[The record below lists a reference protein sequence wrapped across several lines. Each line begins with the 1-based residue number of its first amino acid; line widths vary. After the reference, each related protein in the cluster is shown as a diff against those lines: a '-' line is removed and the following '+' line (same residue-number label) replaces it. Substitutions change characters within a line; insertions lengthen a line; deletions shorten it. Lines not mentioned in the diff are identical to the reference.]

1 MKRAAAAAEGPS
13 KAAAV
18 DPRGAGRPELA
29 RKPGEARIPKRKLAL
44 LLSYRGT
51 QYHGLQRQTD
61 PALKTIEGEMRT
73 ALSKAGA
80 VSPENAEDLSKIGWS
95 RSARTDK
102 RVSAAQNI
110 VAAKLEVENDDV
122 DALVSRIND
131 ELPHDIRV
139 FDAVRVTKSFNCK
152 QSCDRRR
159 YAYLLPSCLL
169 ASNDEIDAAFA
180 SVGYGSEKIE
190 ACRNAVALAKREG
203 ARPSDWQISDEA
215 ARHVAATF
223 AACRAAPDAIARLRQ
238 FLRCYV
244 GTRRYHNFTK
254 NLKASDEQA
263 KRFILEFEAG
273 DPRIVKDSTEWLR
286 LEVVGQS
293 FLLHM
298 IRKMVAVA
306 SEASRTGRS
315 AEDPTTLLDGL
326 TSDAAVNLQVAP
338 GEGLYLAAPVFDN
351 YNKYKAQPPQ
361 KPKLE
366 WDATHAKHD
375 VIERF
380 RVEVIEDGIVQ
391 GGRAEA
397 LLPWVLYLWQVR
409 LFGFP
414 LSVEDPIPVPNPTV
428 DANGR
433 SSFSPAAAEG

>member
-18 DPRGAGRPELA
+18 DPRGVGKPELA

-61 PALKTIEGEMRT
+61 PALKTIEGEMRK

-159 YAYLLPSCLL
+159 YAYLLPSVLL
-169 ASNDEIDAAFA
+169 ASNNEIDAAFA
-180 SVGYGSEKIE
+180 SVGYGPEKIE
-190 ACRNAVALAKREG
+190 ECRNAVALAKREG

-223 AACRAAPDAIARLRQ
+223 SKCRASPEAIERLRQ

-244 GTRRYHNFTK
+244 G
-254 NLKASDEQA
+254 
-263 KRFILEFEAG
+263 AG
-273 DPRIVKDSTEWLR
+273 AEIIYI
-286 LEVVGQS
+286 
-293 FLLHM
+293 FF
-298 IRKMVAVA
+298 
-306 SEASRTGRS
+306 GR
-315 AEDPTTLLDGL
+315 PTP
-326 TSDAAVNLQVAP
+326 S
-338 GEGLYLAAPVFDN
+338 
-351 YNKYKAQPPQ
+351 
-361 KPKLE
+361 
-366 WDATHAKHD
+366 
-375 VIERF
+375 
-380 RVEVIEDGIVQ
+380 
-391 GGRAEA
+391 
-397 LLPWVLYLWQVR
+397 
-409 LFGFP
+409 
-414 LSVEDPIPVPNPTV
+414 
-428 DANGR
+428 
-433 SSFSPAAAEG
+433 